1 MEEETAYNELET
13 MRNGA
18 IGLKIFIIIP
28 KFT

>member
-1 MEEETAYNELET
+1 LET

-28 KFT
+28 KFTWTVDSQ